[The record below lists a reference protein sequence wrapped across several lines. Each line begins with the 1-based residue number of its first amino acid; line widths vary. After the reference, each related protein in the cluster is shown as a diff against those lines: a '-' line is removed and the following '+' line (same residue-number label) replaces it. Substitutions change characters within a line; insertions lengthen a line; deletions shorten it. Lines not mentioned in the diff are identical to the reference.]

1 MGYAYKT
8 RFWYL
13 VGVFSKFSDEHP
25 SNFYR
30 VVTSPEGAYRRTKA
44 GAKSSA
50 VILLCS

>member
-1 MGYAYKT
+1 MGHAYKT

-30 VVTSPEGAYRRTKA
+30 GVTSPGGGAYRRTKA
-44 GAKSSA
+44 RAKSSA
-50 VILLCS
+50 VI